1 MYWIL
6 ILLFFSGGWFFFPK
20 SKPVNIPPP
29 HIPFENYYMLG
40 IPHLEEKEE
49 LKEIGVVEEETPEGI
64 VRMKWVED
72 HFLYWSNRPIQYKYL
87 ETVARKYCIVYD
99 CRDKYI
105 NIFRE
110 LAIASLKPVQ
120 EQIHPEVFASFKQY
134 NTKRKQIKNKVI
146 INERCNQY
154 IWKGKISE
162 YEKEKEK
169 EQEIEP
175 VRELSYSDY
184 KKM

>member
-6 ILLFFSGGWFFFPK
+6 FLLFLSGGWFFFPK
-20 SKPVNIPPP
+20 SKPLVTPRS
-29 HIPFENYYMLG
+29 IPFENYYMLG
-40 IPHLEEKEE
+40 ISHLEEKEE
-49 LKEIGVVEEETPEGI
+49 LKEIGVVEEETPEGQ
-64 VRMKWVED
+64 VRMKYKED

-110 LAIASLKPVQ
+110 LAIASTKPVQ
-120 EQIHPEVFASFKQY
+120 EEIHPEVFASFKQY

-146 INERCNQY
+146 VNERCNQY

-162 YEKEKEK
+162 YEKEKPVETVTR
-169 EQEIEP
+169 EI
-175 VRELSYSDY
+175 SYSDY

>member
-6 ILLFFSGGWFFFPK
+6 FLLFLSGGWFFFPK
-20 SKPVNIPPP
+20 STPTLDTVSHTIPY
-29 HIPFENYYMLG
+29 ENYYMLG
-40 IPHLEEKEE
+40 TVSLEEKEE
-49 LKEIGVVEEETPEGI
+49 LKELGVVEEETPEGC
-64 VRMKWVED
+64 VRMKWD
-72 HFLYWSNRPIQYKYL
+72 DTHFLYWSNRPIQYKYL

-99 CRDKYI
+99 CRDNYI

-110 LAIASLKPVQ
+110 LILAAEKPMQ

-134 NTKRKQIKNKVI
+134 NTKRKQIKNKVAV
-146 INERCNQY
+146 NERCNQY

-162 YEKEKEK
+162 YTPIIETPTR
-169 EQEIEP
+169 EI
-175 VRELSYSDY
+175 SYSDF